1 MLSHFFQELSDNAVK
16 VSWKTGAYAERIE
29 KLFMRRHHIFH
40 RNTGSTIQAVHR
52 AEEHK
57 KMSERVL

>member
-1 MLSHFFQELSDNAVK
+1 MTMRVK